1 MWQSFLVFLVPLMIS
16 NVLQSIG
23 GTLNSIY
30 LGRLLGVQAL
40 AAASV
45 FFPLLFF
52 LISFFIGLSSGATVL
67 IGQAFGARDVHKM
80 KKIAGTTLT
89 VALALGIGLAVFGT
103 IFAEQLLRLL
113 GTPSDILASSASYAR
128 VMFLAMPAIF
138 VFFAYI
144 SFLRGLGDTVTPLW
158 SLVLSTS
165 LAVLTTPALIRGW
178 FGLPQMGVT
187 SAAVA
192 AIVANVAGLAAVML
206 YLRALRH
213 PLAFDRETAADLLV
227 DYGLLRTII
236 RIGVPTGL
244 QVVMISFAEI
254 AVLSF
259 VNRFGSSATAAY
271 GAVNQVVS
279 YVQFPAI
286 SIGITASIFGAQCIG
301 ARRLDRLPRVIHAAI
316 GLNYVVVTALIA
328 VCYLLAWQILGLFI
342 VEPGTLAIAHGL
354 LMITLW
360 GYPIYGNASVLSGVM
375 RASGNVVWPTAIWIA
390 SIWGVEVP
398 VAYVLMQHL
407 GLNGIWIGYPAAFC
421 VALALQTL
429 YYKIVWKQIQHER
442 LV

>member
-1 MWQSFLVFLVPLMIS
+1 MWQSFLVFLVPLMFS

-103 IFAEQLLRLL
+103 IFAEQLLKLL
-113 GTPSDILASSASYAR
+113 GTPADILAPSTSYAR

-213 PLAFDRETAADLLV
+213 PLAFDRETAQDLLI
-227 DYGLLRTII
+227 DWGLLRTIVK
-236 RIGVPTGL
+236 IGVPTGL

-316 GLNYVVVTALIA
+316 GLNYAVVVTLIA
-328 VCYLLAWQILGLFI
+328 LCYLFAWRIQCF
-342 VEPGTLAIAHGL
+342 
-354 LMITLW
+354 
-360 GYPIYGNASVLSGVM
+360 
-375 RASGNVVWPTAIWIA
+375 RAFGCDA
-390 SIWGVEVP
+390 
-398 VAYVLMQHL
+398 
-407 GLNGIWIGYPAAFC
+407 C
-421 VALALQTL
+421 
-429 YYKIVWKQIQHER
+429 ER
-442 LV
+442 